1 VEAVAEAGFP
11 AQHRPVVGL
20 VHVVFAYVD
29 YVAVGELLTLR
40 QPPRYTLS
48 HRHPF
53 TPYLQL
59 FTNQHALVKNE
70 HVTAFNSLIVVS
82 FDFQFAVFDQ
92 SPVVCQSLI
101 CGVPLDD
108 VLLQVVDHCQVFAVS
123 GGLVYEPCH
132 IQHGLSSSPQIIVLL
147 VILQNTNKTLHGRL
161 CRLITHGICMFDQLV
176 QEQMVLE
183 DPLHGHRQHVP
194 QLEPPVVVLL
204 FVRLQRSQNHFLQSD
219 LASDLTT
226 TIVLKPSSVSHSSCK
241 RFVERVRFAQYP
253 PYTRNLS
260 LHFINVK
267 LSLTVG
273 SRNFFSSW

>member
-29 YVAVGELLTLR
+29 YVAVGELLT
-40 QPPRYTLS
+40 
-48 HRHPF
+48 
-53 TPYLQL
+53 LQL

-147 VILQNTNKTLHGRL
+147 VI
-161 CRLITHGICMFDQLV
+161 GICMFDQLV

-204 FVRLQRSQNHFLQSD
+204 FVRHYDRVKTLVGVAQFLQEIRG
-219 LASDLTT
+219 ASQICTVPPVHQEPLPP
-226 TIVLKPSSVSHSSCK
+226 LHK
-241 RFVERVRFAQYP
+241 RQTELDRGISKLLQLVVERRVD
-253 PYTRNLS
+253 
-260 LHFINVK
+260 V
-267 LSLTVG
+267 V
-273 SRNFFSSW
+273 

>member
-1 VEAVAEAGFP
+1 
-11 AQHRPVVGL
+11 
-20 VHVVFAYVD
+20 
-29 YVAVGELLTLR
+29 
-40 QPPRYTLS
+40 
-48 HRHPF
+48 
-53 TPYLQL
+53 
-59 FTNQHALVKNE
+59 
-70 HVTAFNSLIVVS
+70 
-82 FDFQFAVFDQ
+82 
-92 SPVVCQSLI
+92 
-101 CGVPLDD
+101 
-108 VLLQVVDHCQVFAVS
+108 
-123 GGLVYEPCH
+123 
-132 IQHGLSSSPQIIVLL
+132 
-147 VILQNTNKTLHGRL
+147 
-161 CRLITHGICMFDQLV
+161 MFDQLV